1 MTTYL
6 EHANITVPDIDA
18 AIAFLKVIEP
28 VMEVRHDETPE
39 GKYRWAHIGIGDYYI
54 ALQEP
59 HIGSEPTDSR
69 HPYKDYGV
77 NHIGWVVDDLDPVI
91 RRLEEA
97 GYRPGIP
104 GEKHPYRRRVYYFD
118 SAGFE
123 WELVQYFSDRFEERF
138 SYE

>member
-28 VMEVRHDETPE
+28 AMEVRHDETPE
-39 GKYRWAHIGIGDYYI
+39 GKYRWAHIGIGDQYI

-59 HIGSEPTDSR
+59 HVGSQPTDSR
-69 HPYKDYGV
+69 RPYKDYGV

-104 GEKHPYRRRVYYFD
+104 GEEHPYRRRVYYFD
-118 SAGFE
+118 SLGFE
-123 WELVQYFSDRFEERF
+123 WELVQYLSDRFEERF
-138 SYE
+138 SYT